1 MKRSRLG
8 RPAPPSKPTP
18 GTGPTRWQPAQR
30 CWNSRACSTLPG
42 ATRLVSTRRAGRR
55 VAAFGAAAALVVAL
69 APGCAPSPSPHAN
82 AASYG
87 RGIDTR
93 TPPGMRAQQTMD
105 MLNSDWPIGPVGVRT
120 LAAPDKVES
129 IETTM
134 EGLWW
139 DRPFTL
145 DGVDISASVATL
157 HLVSSYGARQDIRL
171 HTDDDGRVDR
181 FDLDTQAPT
190 INSWHDVDAVLSRT
204 GARYSYQVAKV
215 DNGHC
220 DPVAGTNTSES
231 LPLASIF
238 KLFVLH
244 AVAGAVKNGT
254 ASWDDQLTVTEKSK
268 AVGSSGLELPVGAH
282 VSVRTAAEKM
292 IATSD
297 NMATDLLIGRMGTH
311 AVEQALV
318 TAGHHDP
325 ASMTPFPTMY
335 ELFSVGW
342 GQPDL
347 RDQWKQGSPQVRA
360 QLLAQAN
367 STPYQ
372 PDPVRAP
379 IPASTYGA
387 EWYAN
392 AEDICRVHAALQ
404 ADTVGAAAPIR
415 QILSAV
421 SGIQLDRNVWPYVG
435 AKAGGLPGDLTFSWY
450 AVDKTQQPWV
460 VSFQLNWPRDHGPI
474 VTGWMLQVGQQVFA
488 LIAPQ

>member
-1 MKRSRLG
+1 
-8 RPAPPSKPTP
+8 
-18 GTGPTRWQPAQR
+18 
-30 CWNSRACSTLPG
+30 
-42 ATRLVSTRRAGRR
+42 
-55 VAAFGAAAALVVAL
+55 
-69 APGCAPSPSPHAN
+69 
-82 AASYG
+82 
-87 RGIDTR
+87 
-93 TPPGMRAQQTMD
+93 MD
-105 MLNSDWPIGPVGVRT
+105 MLNSDWPIGPVGVGT
-120 LAAPDKVES
+120 LASPDQVSS

-145 DGVDISASVATL
+145 DTVDISASVATL
-157 HLVSSYGARQDIRL
+157 HLISSYGARQDIRL

-181 FDLDTQAPT
+181 FDVDTQAPPK
-190 INSWHDVDAVLSRT
+190 ISSWHDVDAVLSKT

-215 DNGHC
+215 DGGRCNS
-220 DPVAGTNTSES
+220 VAGTNAGES

-238 KLFVLH
+238 KLYVLH
-244 AVAGAVKNGT
+244 ALASAVKNGT
-254 ASWDDQLTVTEKSK
+254 VSWDDQLTVTDKSK
-268 AVGSSGLELPVGAH
+268 AVGSGLELPVGAH
-282 VSVRTAAEKM
+282 VSVRKAAEKM
-292 IATSD
+292 IANSD
-297 NMATDLLIGRMGTH
+297 NMATDLLIDRMGTH
-311 AVEQALV
+311 AIEEALV

-347 RDQWKQGSPQVRA
+347 RSQWKQGSPQVRA
-360 QLLAQAN
+360 RLLAQAN

-372 PDPVRAP
+372 PDPFRAH

-387 EWYAN
+387 EWYGN

-404 ADTVGAAAPIR
+404 ADAAGPAAPVR

-421 SGIQLDRNVWPYVG
+421 AGIQLDRNVWRYVG

-450 AVDKTQQPWV
+450 AVDKTGQPWV
-460 VSFQLNWPRDHGPI
+460 VSLQLNWPRDHGPT
-474 VTGWMLQVGQQVFA
+474 VTGWMLQVAKQVFA

>member
-1 MKRSRLG
+1 VL
-8 RPAPPSKPTP
+8 T
-18 GTGPTRWQPAQR
+18 
-30 CWNSRACSTLPG
+30 
-42 ATRLVSTRRAGRR
+42 AG
-55 VAAFGAAAALVVAL
+55 AALVMAL
-69 APGCAPSPSPHAN
+69 VPSCASSPAPHAN
-82 AASYG
+82 AAEAG
-87 RGIDTR
+87 PRIDKG
-93 TPPGMRAQQTMD
+93 TPPGLRAQQTVD

-120 LAAPDKVES
+120 LAAPEEVDSVV
-129 IETTM
+129 TTM

-145 DGVDISASVATL
+145 EGVDISASVATL
-157 HLVSSYGARQDIRL
+157 HLISSYGARQHIRI

-181 FDLDTQAPT
+181 FDVDTQAPS
-190 INSWHDVDAVLSRT
+190 IKSWRDVDAVLSKT

-215 DNGHC
+215 DLANKGRC
-220 DPVAGTNTSES
+220 DPIVGTNTDES

-238 KLFVLH
+238 KLYVLH
-244 AVAGAVKNGT
+244 ALAGAVENGT
-254 ASWDDQLTVTEKSK
+254 VSWDDQLTVTDKSK
-268 AVGSSGLELPVGAH
+268 AVGSSALELPPGAH

-292 IATSD
+292 IANSD

-311 AVEQALV
+311 AVEEALA

-347 RDQWKQGSPQVRA
+347 RDQWKQAASPQVRA
-360 QLLAQAN
+360 QLLKQAN

-372 PDPVRAP
+372 PDPIRAHT
-379 IPASTYGA
+379 PASTYGA
-387 EWYAN
+387 EWYGSAG
-392 AEDICRVHAALQ
+392 DICRVHSALQ
-404 ADTVGAAAPIR
+404 TDAVGAAAPVK

-421 SGIQLDRNVWPYVG
+421 AGIQLDRNEWPYIG

-460 VSFQLNWPRDHGPI
+460 VSFQLNWPRDHGPS
-474 VTGWMLQVGQQVFA
+474 VTSWMLQVAKQVFA
-488 LIAPQ
+488 LIAPR